1 MVTSCEECCSSFL
14 DLYNELLY
22 VRFVSVF
29 TFHATNLIIS
39 QIQEDIHED
48 INLCE
53 QQIKEEEKSKNRL
66 KVAHRITQAVTLV
79 AAAAASLMGAFF
91 AFGTPLVAI
100 PLAFSVISP
109 IISFNINNRIEG
121 DHCFC
126 SASGSDLRL
135 SLSDISSMQHEGEEA
150 QEGTRRLHRFDA

>member
-1 MVTSCEECCSSFL
+1 MKSAAPRSLTYITS
-14 DLYNELLY
+14 YYMY
-22 VRFVSVF
+22 VSCPYSP
-29 TFHATNLIIS
+29 FHATNLIIS

-121 DHCFC
+121 NYCFC
-126 SASGSDLRL
+126 FASGSDSRL
-135 SLSDISSMQHEGEEA
+135 SLSDIFSMQYEGEEA
-150 QEGTRRLHRFDA
+150 QEGTRRLHRVDAWP